1 MGDRTA
7 EHVFQPMGTG
17 VLSRDQKATDI
28 TELIKKEIADI
39 DAPVSKKQRN
49 LSPQKIFIA
58 PIKGHYFFQKG
69 GHHDHKQM
77 VIHAAS
83 GVKNR
88 RF

>member
-49 LSPQKIFIA
+49 LSPQKIFIV
-58 PIKGHYFFQKG
+58 PIKGHYFFFRKAG
-69 GHHDHKQM
+69 IMTINKW
-77 VIHAAS
+77 
-83 GVKNR
+83 
-88 RF
+88 